1 MRRVWIIGV
10 LLLISTGAWAQS
22 MAIPKVSVGIDAATN
37 PQDVSLSL
45 QILFMLTV
53 LSLAPALLIMVSS
66 FTRIVIVL
74 SFIRTA
80 LGLQQ
85 VPPNQVLIG
94 LALFLTFFTMAP
106 SIDRINNQALQPYLQ
121 KSIGYEVAL
130 ERAQAPL
137 REFMYKQTRE
147 VDLALFVHLSRMPRP
162 QTQADVPTSVLIP
175 AFLISELRTAFT
187 MGFMILVPFVV
198 IDLVVGV
205 MLMALGM
212 MMLPPALVSLPMKVM
227 LFVLVDGWH
236 LITRSVI
243 ESFR

>member
-1 MRRVWIIGV
+1 MRRLWISGM
-10 LLLISTGAWAQS
+10 LLLMQSAVWAQS
-22 MAIPKVSVGIDAATN
+22 MAIPKVSVGIDAATS
-37 PQDVSLSL
+37 PKDVSLSL

-147 VDLALFVHLSRMPRP
+147 VDLALFVYLSRMPRP
-162 QTQADVPTSVLIP
+162 QSQADVPTSVLIP